1 MFQESVRQELMRGRR
16 GDQRQ
21 VRARRDFGARYATRG
36 KKRERWGFAAESAD
50 VWRVHRHRSR
60 VSKLGPKLLNT
71 AQLGGAAVYHP
82 PKSGDA
88 PRCQR
93 ADGLRAACGDGT
105 KFNVEAVDPMRPWLR
120 SRTRLRAWSWQFQLE
135 SALRR
140 YYTPGCNTSNSK

>member
-1 MFQESVRQELMRGRR
+1 VPESARGARHLPISQQRIQEAVQKSGVFQESVRQELMCGRR

-21 VRARRDFGARYATRG
+21 VCARRDFGAQYATRG

-82 PKSGDA
+82 P
-88 PRCQR
+88 P
-93 ADGLRAACGDGT
+93 
-105 KFNVEAVDPMRPWLR
+105 PP
-120 SRTRLRAWSWQFQLE
+120 
-135 SALRR
+135 
-140 YYTPGCNTSNSK
+140 